1 MEWTAAA
8 VGQRLIASP
17 RGDIEDGERDLF
29 LENLRQ
35 AVSEAVARSV
45 PLIIDLAAVGH
56 MSASALMAL
65 TIARKD
71 AVAGG
76 VRIILARP
84 GAALRKILE
93 ISRYQLIFDIIED
106 PNDGGE

>member
-8 VGQRLIASP
+8 VDQRLIASP
-17 RGDIEDGERDLF
+17 RGDVEDGERDLF
-29 LENLRQ
+29 LEHLRQ

-76 VRIILARP
+76 VKIILARP

>member
-1 MEWTAAA
+1 MEWTAAT
-8 VGQRLIASP
+8 VGQRLVATP
-17 RGDIEDGERDLF
+17 RGDIEDGDRDLF
-29 LENLRQ
+29 LEHLRHCL
-35 AVSEAVARSV
+35 AEAVARSV

-76 VRIILARP
+76 IKIILARP

-93 ISRYQLIFDIIED
+93 ISRYQLIFDMIED
-106 PNDGGE
+106 LNDGGE

>member
-8 VGQRLIASP
+8 VGQGLIASP
-17 RGDIEDGERDLF
+17 QGDIEDGDRDLF
-29 LENLRQ
+29 LENLRHG
-35 AVSEAVARSV
+35 VSEAVARSV

-76 VRIILARP
+76 IKIILARP
-84 GAALRKILE
+84 GAALR
-93 ISRYQLIFDIIED
+93 
-106 PNDGGE
+106 